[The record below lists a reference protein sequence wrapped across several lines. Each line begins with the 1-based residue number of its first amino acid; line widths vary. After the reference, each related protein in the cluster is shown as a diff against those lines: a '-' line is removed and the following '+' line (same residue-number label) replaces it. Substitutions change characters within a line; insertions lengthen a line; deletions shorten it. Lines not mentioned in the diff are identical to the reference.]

1 MITRD
6 PYETLTSWNTSFHF
20 CDWSGVSCGRRH
32 RRVTLINLMSQGL
45 TGSLSPHV
53 ANLTFLRELWLSNN
67 SFEGPIPHEVGRL
80 SRLRFLYLDQNKLSG
95 VIPTNLS
102 GCSSLEELQ
111 LGNNKLVGSIP
122 NEISFL
128 SKLTLFAVDDN
139 NLTGGIPPFLGNITS
154 MKVLSVALNPLG
166 GNIPDTL
173 GNFKSLTEIYSAGCN
188 VSGTIPNSIYNNSLL
203 TVLSMSD
210 NQLSSSLPSDI
221 GALLPRLVIL
231 QLRNNQLVG
240 LLPRS
245 ISNCSKLTSLEM
257 DYNNFS
263 GKLEIDFSKLRDI
276 KRILLQHNLF
286 GRGEADEMKFIDSLT
301 NCSSLQFKGELPE
314 SVGNLS
320 NQLQTLNLGA
330 NQLYGNLPSSVE
342 NEFTGIIPTT
352 IGMLQNLQAAF
363 LYENQFSGPIP
374 DAFGNLTKLVILSLR
389 ANKLEGDIPPCLGN
403 FHQLQ
408 KLELSN
414 NKLSGKIPKSVLQLP
429 SLSVLLNLS
438 RNNLFGSLPTEVG
451 SLKMLSNIPS
461 SLGGCVSLSFLSL
474 KSNLFQGMIPPSFSS
489 LRGVIKLDLSHN
501 NLTGQVPRFFEWF
514 SLQYIDLSFN
524 DFEGE
529 TPLLGVFK
537 NSSAFSVL
545 GNSRLCGGLVELG
558 LPKCN
563 KTKKQEKRLFPV
575 FAIVILIAF
584 THFTILCLMYA
595 WCKKKNKRQPSQSST
610 SEHFLK
616 VSYNQLLKGTDGF
629 SETNL
634 IGKGGLSYVYKG
646 ILDVGDDKFVA
657 VKYMPNGSLHDWL
670 HSSETGMRLNL
681 LQRINILVDVA
692 SALDYLHNH
701 CSIKIVHGDLKPS
714 NILLDNDMVA
724 HVGDF
729 GVARFFGIDS
739 DQNNSTGTVGTTG
752 YAPPE
757 YGLGSEMTS
766 SGDIYS
772 FGILLLEVMTGKKPT
787 DDIFI
792 EGLSLHKFASMAL
805 HNGVSNV
812 IDGDAIL
819 MQSSEANVEDIEECL
834 ASIVKIG
841 VSCSMDFP
849 PLRLKIKIVVHELK
863 HILNVLQNI

>member
-32 RRVTLINLMSQGL
+32 RRVTVINLMSQGL

-53 ANLTFLRELWLSNN
+53 ENLTFLRELWLSNN
-67 SFEGPIPHEVGRL
+67 SFEGPIPHELGRL

-111 LGNNKLVGSIP
+111 LGNN
-122 NEISFL
+122 NFL

-154 MKVLSVALNPLG
+154 MKLLSVALNPLG

-173 GNFKSLTEIYSAGCN
+173 GNLKSLTEFYSAGCN

-245 ISNCSKLTSLEM
+245 ISNCSKLKSLEM

-286 GRGEADEMKFIDSLT
+286 GHGEADEMKFIDSLT
-301 NCSSLQFKGELPE
+301 NCSSLQYLGLGNCRFKGELPE

-330 NQLYGNLPSSVE
+330 NQLYGNLPSSVGNLVGLIALSLVE

-438 RNNLFGSLPTEVG
+438 RNNLFGSLPNEVG

-545 GNSRLCGGLVELG
+545 GNSRLCGGL
-558 LPKCN
+558 
-563 KTKKQEKRLFPV
+563 
-575 FAIVILIAF
+575 
-584 THFTILCLMYA
+584 
-595 WCKKKNKRQPSQSST
+595 KKNKRQPSQSST

-646 ILDVGDDKFVA
+646 ILDVGDDKYETQPSSKN
-657 VKYMPNGSLHDWL
+657 KYSH
-670 HSSETGMRLNL
+670 
-681 LQRINILVDVA
+681 
-692 SALDYLHNH
+692 
-701 CSIKIVHGDLKPS
+701 
-714 NILLDNDMVA
+714 
-724 HVGDF
+724 
-729 GVARFFGIDS
+729 
-739 DQNNSTGTVGTTG
+739 QNNSTGTVGTIG